1 MVLFVISGQ
10 NGDSDMATITRRES
24 GRWQAKVRKAGA
36 PAISRTFRT
45 KADAEAWARKEESAQ
60 ERGVWRDTGD
70 GDRTLDDL
78 LDEFA
83 RERLPALRSAATPYF
98 LARWREDF
106 GKRRIS
112 TMTPRDMAAWR
123 DARLKIVAAGTVA
136 REMSFL
142 RGVFSWAIKRK
153 LYNIT
158 SPLAGVPAPPPP
170 QARARRLSEVEQARL
185 REALTDAARP
195 TQGAKRSGNY
205 RTGAR
210 NALLAPLL
218 DFARETGMRRGE
230 ICAMLW
236 AWIDLG
242 APVPTVSI
250 PAAATKTQRARVVPL
265 TSVAEAILRTLPR
278 PAADEKDQRVFPVT
292 AGAVT
297 QAIRRARKRA
307 GLADVRLHDMRH
319 EAVSRFIELDM
330 SVSDAMAIAGHSDP
344 RSSARYT
351 HLDPQRLGAKLRKQE
366 AASSADSAPLEK
378 GSKFKSA
385 ALEAIHTSATAMY
398 KAGTIDKAA
407 MKHFDAVCLTKKGVA
422 L

>member
-1 MVLFVISGQ
+1 
-10 NGDSDMATITRRES
+10 MATITRRES

-45 KADAEAWARKEESAQ
+45 KADAEAWARKLESEQ

-78 LDEFA
+78 LDEYA
-83 RERLPALRSAATPYF
+83 RERLPALLSVVTPYF

-123 DARLKIVAAGTVA
+123 DERLKIVAAGTVA
-136 REMSFL
+136 RELSFL

-153 LYNIT
+153 LYNIA

-170 QARARRLSEVEQARL
+170 QARARRLSSDETARL
-185 REALTDAARP
+185 REALTDAAHP

-236 AWIDLG
+236 PWIDLG
-242 APVPTVSI
+242 AAVPTVSI
-250 PAAATKTQRARVVPL
+250 PAEATKTRRARVVPL

-278 PAADEKDQRVFPVT
+278 PAADERDQRVFPVS

-297 QAIRRARKRA
+297 QGIRRARKRA

-319 EAVSRFIELDM
+319 EAVSRFIELNM
-330 SVSDAMAIAGHSDP
+330 SVPDAMAIAGHSDP

-366 AASSADSAPLEK
+366 AASSAGLAPLKK

-385 ALEAIHTSATAMY
+385 ALEALHASATAMH

-407 MKHFDAVCLTKKGVA
+407 MRHFDAVCLTKKGVVR
-422 L
+422 

>member
-1 MVLFVISGQ
+1 
-10 NGDSDMATITRRES
+10 MATVTRRES

-45 KADAEAWARKEESAQ
+45 KADAEAWARKLESEQ
-60 ERGVWRDTGD
+60 ERGVWRDTSD
-70 GDRTLDDL
+70 SDRTLDDL
-78 LDEFA
+78 LDEYA
-83 RERLPALRSAATPYF
+83 RERLPAMLSVATPYI

-106 GKRRIS
+106 GSRRIS

-123 DARLKIVAAGTVA
+123 DERLKIVASSTVA

-153 LYNIT
+153 LYNIA

-170 QARARRLSEVEQARL
+170 QARARRLSSDETARL
-185 REALTDAARP
+185 REALPDAARP
-195 TQGAKRSGNY
+195 AQGAKRSGLY
-205 RTGAR
+205 RSGAR

-236 AWIDLG
+236 PWIDF
-242 APVPTVSI
+242 AAEVPTVSI
-250 PAAATKTQRARVVPL
+250 PAKATKTRRARVVPL

-278 PAADEKDQRVFPVT
+278 PAADERDQRVFPVS

-307 GLADVRLHDMRH
+307 GLTDVRLHDMRH
-319 EAVSRFIELDM
+319 EAVSRLIEINM
-330 SVSDAMAIAGHSDP
+330 SVSDAMAMAGHSDP

-366 AASSADSAPLEK
+366 AASSADPVPLKK
-378 GSKFKSA
+378 GSKFRSA
-385 ALEAIHTSATAMY
+385 ALEAMHASATAMY

-407 MKHFDAVCLTKKGVA
+407 MRHLDAVCLTKKGAVR
-422 L
+422 

>member
-1 MVLFVISGQ
+1 MASIRQLPSGLWH
-10 NGDSDMATITRRES
+10 ARVRRQ
-24 GRWQAKVRKAGA
+24 GQPGQ
-36 PAISRTFRT
+36 T
-45 KADAEAWARKEESAQ
+45 KSFHLRIDAEAWARRVESEQ
-60 ERGVWRDTGD
+60 ERGLWRDTSD
-70 GDRTLDDL
+70 SDRTLDDL
-78 LDEFA
+78 LDEYA
-83 RERLPALRSAATPYF
+83 RERLPAMLSVATPYI

-106 GKRRIS
+106 GSRRIS
-112 TMTPRDMAAWR
+112 AMTPRDIAAWR
-123 DARLKIVAAGTVA
+123 DERLKVVASSTVA

-153 LYNIT
+153 LYNIA

-170 QARARRLSEVEQARL
+170 QARARRLSSDETARL
-185 REALTDAARP
+185 REALTDAAHP

-236 AWIDLG
+236 PWIDLG
-242 APVPTVSI
+242 AAVPTVSI
-250 PAAATKTQRARVVPL
+250 PAEATKTRRARVVPL

-278 PAADEKDQRVFPVT
+278 PAADERDQRVFPVS

-319 EAVSRFIELDM
+319 EAVSRFIELNM
-330 SVSDAMAIAGHSDP
+330 SVPDAMAIAGHSDP

-366 AASSADSAPLEK
+366 AASSAGLAPLKK

-385 ALEAIHTSATAMY
+385 ALESLHASAAAMY

-407 MKHFDAVCLTKKGVA
+407 MRHFDAVCLTNKAAVR
-422 L
+422 

>member
-1 MVLFVISGQ
+1 MASIRQLPSGLWH
-10 NGDSDMATITRRES
+10 ARVRRQ
-24 GRWQAKVRKAGA
+24 GQPGQ
-36 PAISRTFRT
+36 T
-45 KADAEAWARKEESAQ
+45 KSFHLRIDAEAWARRVESEQ
-60 ERGVWRDTGD
+60 ERGLWRDTSD
-70 GDRTLDDL
+70 SDRTLDDL
-78 LDEFA
+78 LDEYA
-83 RERLPALRSAATPYF
+83 RERLPAMLSVATPYI

-106 GKRRIS
+106 GSRRIS

-123 DARLKIVAAGTVA
+123 DERLKTVASSTVA

-153 LYNIT
+153 LYNIA

-170 QARARRLSEVEQARL
+170 QARARRLSSDETARL
-185 REALTDAARP
+185 REALTDAAHP
-195 TQGAKRSGNY
+195 SQGAKRSGNY

-236 AWIDLG
+236 PWIDLG
-242 APVPTVSI
+242 AAVPTVSI
-250 PAAATKTQRARVVPL
+250 PAEATKTRRARVVPL

-278 PAADEKDQRVFPVT
+278 PAADEMDQRVFPVS

-297 QAIRRARKRA
+297 QGIRRARKRA

-319 EAVSRFIELDM
+319 EAVSRFIELNM
-330 SVSDAMAIAGHSDP
+330 SVPDAMAIAGHSDP

-366 AASSADSAPLEK
+366 AASSAGLAPLKK
-378 GSKFKSA
+378 GSKYKSA
-385 ALEAIHTSATAMY
+385 ALEALHASAAAMY

-407 MKHFDAVCLTKKGVA
+407 MRHFDAVCLTKKGAVR
-422 L
+422 